1 MEVYKMIK
9 HIETQEE
16 LRAELAKGD
25 VLLDFFATWCG
36 PCRMLGPVLE
46 GLDAKE
52 DFPVQIV
59 KVDTDEAPEL
69 AGAFQVESIPTLFF
83 FSEGKLVRR
92 YSGFLREDQIRE
104 FCKK

>member
-46 GLDAKE
+46 GLDDKE
-52 DFPVQIV
+52 DFLVQII

-83 FSEGKLVRR
+83 FSDGKLVRR

>member
-1 MEVYKMIK
+1 MIK
-9 HIETQEE
+9 HVETMEE
-16 LRAELAKGD
+16 LREELNKGD

-46 GLDAKE
+46 SLDKKD
-52 DFPVQIV
+52 DFNVQIV

-69 AGAFQVESIPTLFF
+69 AMAFNVQTIPSLFF
-83 FSEGKLVRR
+83 FSEGKAIRS
-92 YSGFLREDQIRE
+92 YSGFLREDQVRE

>member
-1 MEVYKMIK
+1 MIK
-9 HIETQEE
+9 HVESMEE
-16 LRAELAKGD
+16 LKAEFAKGD

-36 PCRMLGPVLE
+36 PCRMIGPVLE
-46 GLDAKE
+46 GLDKKE

-59 KVDTDEAPEL
+59 KVDVDEAPAL
-69 AGAFQVESIPTLFF
+69 AVAFQVETIPTLFF
-83 FSEGKLVRR
+83 FSEGKAVRR

>member
-1 MEVYKMIK
+1 MIK

-46 GLDAKE
+46 ALDAKE

-59 KVDTDEAPEL
+59 KVDTDEASEL

>member
-1 MEVYKMIK
+1 MIK
-9 HIETQEE
+9 HVETLEE
-16 LRAELAKGD
+16 LKELLNKGD
-25 VLLDFFATWCG
+25 VLVDFFAPWCG

-46 GLDAKE
+46 GLDKKE

-69 AGAFQVESIPTLFF
+69 AGAFQVETIPTLFF
-83 FSEGKLVRR
+83 FSEGKAVRR
-92 YSGFLREDQIRE
+92 YSGYLREDQIRE

>member
-1 MEVYKMIK
+1 MIK
-9 HIETQEE
+9 HIQTQEE
-16 LRAELAKGD
+16 LKELLSKGD

-46 GLDAKE
+46 GLDGKD
-52 DFPVQIV
+52 DFNVQIV
-59 KVDTDEAPEL
+59 KVDTDEAPDL
-69 AGAFQVESIPTLFF
+69 AMAFQVESIPTLFF
-83 FSEGKLVRR
+83 FSEGKAVRK

>member
-1 MEVYKMIK
+1 MIN

-16 LRAELAKGD
+16 LKELLSKGD

-46 GLDAKE
+46 GLDGKD
-52 DFPVQIV
+52 DFNVQIV
-59 KVDTDEAPEL
+59 KVDTDEAPDL
-69 AGAFQVESIPTLFF
+69 AMAFQVESIPTLFF
-83 FSEGKLVRR
+83 FSEGKAVRK

>member
-1 MEVYKMIK
+1 MIK
-9 HIETQEE
+9 HVETQEE
-16 LRAELAKGD
+16 LKELLSEGD
-25 VLLDFFATWCG
+25 VLLDFFAPWCG

-52 DFPVQIV
+52 DFNVQIV
-59 KVDTDEAPEL
+59 KVDTDEAPDL
-69 AGAFQVESIPTLFF
+69 AMAFQVETIPTLFF
-83 FSEGKLVRR
+83 FSEGKAVRR

>member
-1 MEVYKMIK
+1 MIK
-9 HIETQEE
+9 HVETMEE

-46 GLDAKE
+46 SLDKKD
-52 DFPVQIV
+52 DFKVQIV
-59 KVDTDEAPEL
+59 KVDTDEAPDL
-69 AGAFQVESIPTLFF
+69 AMAFNVQTIPTLFF
-83 FSEGKLVRR
+83 FSEGKAVRT
-92 YSGFLREDQIRE
+92 YSGFLREDQVRE